1 MTFGDEESQK
11 NLSAV
16 THVAKGKMAIVVDR
30 AKAAQLGLTPN
41 DIMKSVIAATNNSSS
56 NITKQDI
63 LNIPITGP
71 NQPTPVPLKTVAT
84 IVDTQIP
91 PFLILHVADHPET
104 KMQSQRL
111 VKVLQEAGISAKAY
125 PAEGKNHTTINND
138 LGLSGDRPTQEMWEF
153 LSKVL
158 KK

>member
-1 MTFGDEESQK
+1 MRILTPLLIFLFAFPLRADEPKVQLGIPYRMTFGDEESQK
-11 NLSAV
+11 NLSSV
-16 THVAKGKMAIVVDR
+16 THVAKGK
-30 AKAAQLGLTPN
+30 N
-41 DIMKSVIAATNNSSS
+41 
-56 NITKQDI
+56 
-63 LNIPITGP
+63 
-71 NQPTPVPLKTVAT
+71 
-84 IVDTQIP
+84 IP

-153 LSKVL
+153 LSAVL